1 MAGRNKEVLKLAVD
15 IYLKSN
21 AYQALDNILEQVEK
35 SALYSHAEFE
45 QLQHQVE
52 DGLLDEKINEE
63 GVDGLLAWWNEQP
76 RPRRQDAY
84 VKLGVIRRLIDGNDH
99 ESAYELT
106 LELAKKL
113 ETDSP
118 LMQPLFKQISRLQPE
133 DNSKLVKIV
142 TKWLKTASPSIQC
155 CAQRALGYLYVRNN
169 DFTHASEVFK
179 GLIAHKD
186 QLDPNDIH
194 MASYVFEQV
203 GDNETA
209 QKLREEGLKSAM
221 SVATLS
227 LEETSEK
234 STAL

>member
-1 MAGRNKEVLKLAVD
+1 M
-15 IYLKSN
+15 
-21 AYQALDNILEQVEK
+21 
-35 SALYSHAEFE
+35 
-45 QLQHQVE
+45 
-52 DGLLDEKINEE
+52 
-63 GVDGLLAWWNEQP
+63 LAWWNEQS
-76 RPRRQDAY
+76 RQRRQDAY

-179 GLIAHKD
+179 ELIAHKD

-209 QKLREEGLKSAM
+209 QQLREEGLKSAM
-221 SVATLS
+221 SIATLS
-227 LEETSEK
+227 SEETSEK